1 MMSTQTQPAAP
12 DPDEPTA
19 IVANKATP
27 LAALAWSED
36 ADDGD
41 DTQAA
46 AAPDDTRTVI
56 SPDAGPTQDVE
67 LAWSRDDFVQDRQ
80 TSAIRSVQPRSSI

>member
-27 LAALAWSED
+27 LA
-36 ADDGD
+36 
-41 DTQAA
+41 
-46 AAPDDTRTVI
+46 
-56 SPDAGPTQDVE
+56 E
-67 LAWSRDDFVQDRQ
+67 LAWSDVEDDDDLFDTDDRS
-80 TSAIRSVQPRSSI
+80 TTFWLWLYVGTTAARCREGRSHERVRVRR